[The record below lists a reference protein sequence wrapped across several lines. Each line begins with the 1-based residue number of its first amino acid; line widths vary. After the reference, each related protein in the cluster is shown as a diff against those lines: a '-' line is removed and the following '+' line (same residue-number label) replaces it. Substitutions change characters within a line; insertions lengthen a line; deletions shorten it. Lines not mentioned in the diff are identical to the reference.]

1 MRRYFFILAIML
13 LMPLT
18 SIPCQGL
25 SRKDRAVKKRIRPYV
40 ESMSVRDKVAQLV
53 FVDVYPD
60 RDTAYQSKEDSV
72 IIKEQVGGIILMEGN
87 IEQTAGICNHLQ
99 SLVKIPLAVSVDGE
113 FGLGMRISEFRKYP
127 RQGVLAALPDDS
139 LIYEMG
145 GQIAKDMRS
154 MKIDINFAPVV
165 DVNLH
170 PDVNTIGDRSFGPDK
185 RLVADYGS
193 ALMRG
198 MQDGGVVACAKHFP
212 GHGDTEV
219 DSHKALPVLKF
230 PMERLD
236 SVELYPFRKL
246 IKDGVDMVMVGH
258 LLVPELD
265 TLPAS
270 VSKSVVTD
278 LLRKKMRFN
287 GLIIT
292 DALGMEGVL
301 APFGG
306 AYEKA
311 MLAAYKAGVD
321 ILLMPG
327 NVSEGIDLIVD
338 YIGDNRQR
346 LKDLDERVSR
356 VLELKDKCGK
366 LSKSDGQHI
375 DPSSVDTSSTDALIT
390 KIEEALALG
399 KGSKR

>member
-1 MRRYFFILAIML
+1 MM
-13 LMPLT
+13 LMPLA

-366 LSKSDGQHI
+366 LSKNDDQHI

-399 KGSKR
+399 KGSIR

>member
-1 MRRYFFILAIML
+1 MRRYFFILAIMM
-13 LMPLT
+13 LMPLA

-60 RDTAYQSKEDSV
+60 RDTSYQSKEDSV

-139 LIYEMG
+139 LMYEMG
-145 GQIAKDMRS
+145 SQIAKDMRS

-236 SVELYPFRKL
+236 SIELYPFRKL

-306 AYEKA
+306 AYEKV

-338 YIGDNRQR
+338 YIGDNQQR
-346 LKDLDERVSR
+346 LKDLDERVSK

-366 LSKSDGQHI
+366 LSKSDDQHI

-390 KIEEALALG
+390 KIEEALAQG
-399 KGSKR
+399 KDSKR

>member
-1 MRRYFFILAIML
+1 MRRYFFILAIMM
-13 LMPLT
+13 LMPLA

-40 ESMSVRDKVAQLV
+40 ESMSVRAKVAQLV

-72 IIKEQVGGIILMEGN
+72 IIKEQVGGIIIMEGN

-145 GQIAKDMRS
+145 SQIAKDMRS

-338 YIGDNRQR
+338 YIGNNRQR

-366 LSKSDGQHI
+366 LSKNDDQHI
-375 DPSSVDTSSTDALIT
+375 DPSSVDTSSTDALIA
-390 KIEEALALG
+390 KIEEALAQG

>member
-1 MRRYFFILAIML
+1 MRRNFFILAIMM
-13 LMPLT
+13 LMPLA

-139 LIYEMG
+139 LMYEMG
-145 GQIAKDMRS
+145 SQIAKDMRS

-346 LKDLDERVSR
+346 LKDLDERVSK
-356 VLELKDKCGK
+356 VLGLKDKCGK
-366 LSKSDGQHI
+366 LSKSDDQHI

-390 KIEEALALG
+390 KIEEALAQG
-399 KGSKR
+399 KDSKR